1 VEFRI
6 LGPLQVWHDGC
17 QLDLGPAQQ
26 RAVLALLLLHRG
38 AIASADRL
46 VDDLWGDRP
55 PASAVKI
62 LQNYISQLR
71 RVLPAETIVTHDSGY
86 LIHATDV
93 DADEFTRLVDDARR
107 QDARTAAET
116 LQHALALWR
125 GPPLADFAYHAWA
138 EAEIARLSDLRL
150 AALEERIDAD
160 LNSGKASE
168 LVPELEA
175 LTRQYPLRER
185 LRAQLMLALYRA
197 GRQTEALDTYADV
210 RRRLVDGLGIEPSPD
225 LRQLQQAILVQD
237 PALGGSSRSATAVNR
252 DRLRSTIRDVA
263 SAAGVSIATV
273 SRVLNGRPDVATD
286 TRETVLRAV
295 KDLGFTTNRSAR
307 SLSGARTFTVG
318 VRVPLIDEYFSGIL
332 GGAADA
338 LHEQDIQFVLALTLH
353 LRDRAAAVLERFT
366 NGATDGALLI
376 LPEQSSNELDA
387 LVRSGYPFVIVD
399 PLESLHEGVP
409 TVSSTNALGG
419 RVATEH
425 LLALGHRRIGVI
437 TGVPDWLASVERLS
451 GYRAAHAAAGVLPDP
466 SLVAES
472 DWSFAGG
479 EAAAAALL
487 ERPDPPTS
495 IFAFNDI
502 MAVGVMR
509 AAHAHGLRVPHDLSV
524 VGFDDQE
531 HAKMA
536 TPTLTTVRQPL
547 AEMGRMAVSLLIRQ
561 LENRQLEGLRI
572 ELQTRLVARNST
584 AAARVQ
590 KPGVAHRS

>member
-1 VEFRI
+1 MEFRI

-26 RAVLALLLLHRG
+26 RAVLALLLIHRG
-38 AIASADRL
+38 AIASADLL
-46 VDDLWGDRP
+46 VDDLWGERP

-86 LIHATDV
+86 LIQATDV

-116 LQHALALWR
+116 LQRGLALWR

-175 LTRQYPLRER
+175 LTKQYPLRER
-185 LRAQLMLALYRA
+185 LRAHLMLALYRS

-237 PALGGSSRSATAVNR
+237 PGLGGSSRSAAVV
-252 DRLRSTIRDVA
+252 DRVRVRSTIRDVA

-273 SRVLNGRPDVATD
+273 SRVLNGRPDVAAD

-295 KDLGFTTNRSAR
+295 QDLGFTTNRSAR

-338 LHEQDIQFVLALTLH
+338 LHEQDIQFVLGLTLL
-353 LRDRAAAVLERFT
+353 LRDRAAAVLEGFT

-376 LPEQSSNELDA
+376 LPEQSSDELVSA
-387 LVRSGYPFVIVD
+387 IASNLVEPEVNVGY
-399 PLESLHEGVP
+399 SL
-409 TVSSTNALGG
+409 A
-419 RVATEH
+419 
-425 LLALGHRRIGVI
+425 
-437 TGVPDWLASVERLS
+437 
-451 GYRAAHAAAGVLPDP
+451 
-466 SLVAES
+466 
-472 DWSFAGG
+472 
-479 EAAAAALL
+479 
-487 ERPDPPTS
+487 
-495 IFAFNDI
+495 
-502 MAVGVMR
+502 
-509 AAHAHGLRVPHDLSV
+509 
-524 VGFDDQE
+524 
-531 HAKMA
+531 
-536 TPTLTTVRQPL
+536 
-547 AEMGRMAVSLLIRQ
+547 
-561 LENRQLEGLRI
+561 
-572 ELQTRLVARNST
+572 
-584 AAARVQ
+584 
-590 KPGVAHRS
+590 